1 MGYRLKQIREQKGI
15 TQESLAAKSGVS
27 RATIAALETG
37 KERNTTSKTLTKL
50 AMALDVS
57 VNELFFEK
65 AV

>member
-37 KERNTTSKTLTKL
+37 NERNTTSKTLTKL

-65 AV
+65 VV

>member
-15 TQESLAAKSGVS
+15 TQESIAAKSGVS

-37 KERNTTSKTLTKL
+37 NERNTTSKTLTKL
-50 AMALDVS
+50 AMALYVS

-65 AV
+65 VV

>member
-37 KERNTTSKTLTKL
+37 NERNTTSKTLTKL

>member
-37 KERNTTSKTLTKL
+37 NERNTTSKTLSKL
-50 AMALDVS
+50 ARALDVS